1 MHKVHRVLEGAV
13 ERLAL
18 AAAAFAALILMAMVG
33 LIVVE
38 IVLRSAFA
46 TSTHVTEEFVAYGM
60 ASVVFLAFAHALRAG
75 ALIRVDLVIV
85 RLPHRVRI
93 ATEIATV
100 ITALA
105 TVLFLA
111 RFVWASFARYWRT
124 GAVSWSSAEV
134 PLWIPQLVVFVGI
147 AIFGLQL
154 VVYLLRLLTGGAPLQ
169 DKASVE

>member
-1 MHKVHRVLEGAV
+1 MDRLHAVLDAVV

-18 AAAAFAALILMAMVG
+18 AAAAIAALVLMAMAG

-46 TSTHVTEEFVAYGM
+46 TSTHITEEFVAYGM
-60 ASVVFLAFAHALRAG
+60 ASVVFLAFAHALREG
-75 ALIRVDLVIV
+75 AIIRVDLVIV
-85 RLPHRVRI
+85 RLPPRVRTL
-93 ATEIATV
+93 TEIVTV
-100 ITALA
+100 VVALA
-105 TVLFLA
+105 TMLFLA

-124 GAVSWSSAEV
+124 GAISWSSAEV

-147 AIFGLQL
+147 AIFCLQL
-154 VVYLLRLLTGGAPLQ
+154 VAYLLRLLSGGPPLQ